1 MKTRRTR
8 KTRMAQPA
16 LLAAALVSIV
26 GGVAQAHDDLAPAIE
41 QAADPAATAR
51 GPGRWR
57 VSVGGRS
64 SLYRSAGYDAFSSD
78 DAFGQ
83 FSATATATVL
93 AGARLSTAVGALWE
107 DGASSSTAR
116 GAESSLS
123 LGRLGVVLEERFAP
137 RPWAYAFLRVAPAW
151 LRGKASIDDTA
162 IAAPLET
169 TFSTLGVDGSVGVA
183 GRVNPGRG
191 KVGVWIM
198 GDGGYGWARAQPMAL
213 SPALPSADRDK
224 AGVTTLAA
232 LAPSGVFLRFSLALS
247 Y

>member
-1 MKTRRTR
+1 MTTRT
-8 KTRMAQPA
+8 MAQTA
-16 LLAAALVSIV
+16 LFAAALVATFA
-26 GGVAQAHDDLAPAIE
+26 GVASAHDDLAPAIE
-41 QAADPAATAR
+41 QAADPAVAAR

-57 VSVGGRS
+57 ISVGGRS

-93 AGARLSTAVGALWE
+93 SGPRFSTAVGALWE
-107 DGASSSTAR
+107 DGSSSATAR
-116 GAESSLS
+116 GAGSSLS
-123 LGRLGVVLEERFAP
+123 LSRLGVVLEERFAP
-137 RPWAYAFLRVAPAW
+137 RPWAYAFVRVAPAW
-151 LRGKASIDDTA
+151 LRGRASIDDTS

-169 TFSTLGVDGSVGVA
+169 TFSTLSVDGSVGAA
-183 GRVNPGRG
+183 GRINPGRG
-191 KVGVWIM
+191 KVGVWII

-224 AGVTTLAA
+224 AGVTTLAD
-232 LAPSGVFLRFSLALS
+232 LAPSGVFFRFALALS

>member
-1 MKTRRTR
+1 MKTR
-8 KTRMAQPA
+8 MVEQAA
-16 LLAAALVSIV
+16 FLAAALVAAA
-26 GGVAQAHDDLAPAIE
+26 GGIANANDDLGPAIE
-41 QAADPAATAR
+41 QVGDAPAVGG

-93 AGARLSTAVGALWE
+93 SGPRFSTAVGALWE
-107 DGASSSTAR
+107 DGSSSALAR

-123 LGRLGVVLEERFAP
+123 LSRLGVVLEERFAP
-137 RPWAYAFLRVAPAW
+137 RPWAYAFARVAPAW
-151 LRGKASIDDTA
+151 LRGKASLDDTS

-169 TFSTLGVDGSVGVA
+169 TFSTISVDGSVGVA

-191 KVGVWIM
+191 KVGVWIV

-224 AGVTTLAA
+224 AGATTLAD
-232 LAPSGVFLRFSLALS
+232 LAPSGVFFRFALALS